1 MRLKLHIKGT
11 NARRVYLAVGWL
23 VLSAGLILAGSG
35 RMIIAH
41 NDRVQGPSPAA
52 FDGQRALEHVRRLVA
67 LGPRP
72 VGSPAHDRARDYIIE
87 QLRALHLEVVRDD
100 FVAPTPLGPIPMTNI
115 IAPIAGQSD
124 DLVIIGGHYDTK
136 LFTEFTFVGAN
147 DGGSSTGALLEL
159 ARVLT
164 SGEQKPPHE
173 VWIVFFDGEE
183 ALVRWDPP
191 RDALYGSWHLADLW
205 EREGILSRIR
215 AFILLDMIG
224 DRDLTIRRETGYSA
238 PWLIALIWDV
248 AARLGYGQYFT
259 EGTLAVQ
266 DDHLPFARK
275 GVPAIDLITDFAT
288 GPFAPYWH
296 TAEDTLDKLSPRS
309 LQAVGDV
316 VLEALAAL

>member
-1 MRLKLHIKGT
+1 MRLKSHITGA
-11 NARRVYLAVGWL
+11 NRRGVYLAVGWL
-23 VLSAGLILAGSG
+23 VLCMGLAPARSG
-35 RMIIAH
+35 LLIATPH
-41 NDRVQGPSPAA
+41 GRLQEASSIA
-52 FDGQRALEHVRRLVA
+52 FDGERALEHVRRLVA

-72 VGSPAHDRARDYIIE
+72 VGSPAHDRARQYIIE
-87 QLRALHLEVVRDD
+87 QLRALNLDIVRDD
-100 FVAPTPLGPIPMTNI
+100 FTAQTPLGPIPMTNI

-124 DLVIIGGHYDTK
+124 DLIIIGGHYDTK

-164 SGEQKPPHE
+164 SDGQRPPHE
-173 VWIVFFDGEE
+173 IWIVFFDGEE
-183 ALVRWDPP
+183 ALVRWEPP
-191 RDALYGSWHLADLW
+191 RDALYGSWHLAEQW

-224 DRDLTIRRETGYSA
+224 DRHLTIRRETGYSA
-238 PWLIALIWDV
+238 PWLITLIWDT
-248 AARLGYGQYFT
+248 AARLGYDEYFT

-275 GVPAIDLITDFAT
+275 GVPSVDLITDFAT

-309 LQAVGDV
+309 LKAVGDV
-316 VLEALAAL
+316 VLQAVASL